1 MTITAPQ
8 IIQLVQAELSAL
20 TDPRVIN
27 HIRALLV
34 PPEPRMRAWDYGAV
48 GEAYPCWSVLN
59 HPASNT
65 GIAYC
70 ESGFGPRTPW
80 GLVFLEGTEHMSMG
94 MDSGWFAHF
103 LQAYF
108 DSMVSTEL
116 PIWRVF
122 RTEAAAFPGVAITEE
137 AGWDATWKEVER
149 MRSTDPGSRY
159 HCSQCLYVP
168 RES

>member
-1 MTITAPQ
+1 MTLTAPQ
-8 IIQLVQAELSAL
+8 ITQLVQAELSAL
-20 TDPRVIN
+20 TDSRVIN
-27 HIRALLV
+27 HIRTLLV
-34 PPEPRMRAWDYGAV
+34 PPEPRLRAWDYGAD

-59 HPASNT
+59 HQASNT

-70 ESGFGPRTPW
+70 ASGFGPRTPW
-80 GLVFLEGTEHMSMG
+80 GLVFLEGTAHMSMG
-94 MDSGWFAHF
+94 MDSGWFEHF

-108 DSMVSTEL
+108 DSMVATEL

-122 RTEAAAFPGVAITEE
+122 RTEATAFAGVAITEE

-149 MRSTDPGSRY
+149 LRSVDPGSRY
-159 HCSQCLYVP
+159 HCSQSLYVP